1 MNWTIDTTSLPAY
14 IRVCV
19 KGSASIR
26 SLTAMWDEV
35 LAIETW
41 KPGTCVFLDCRAL
54 EPIEENAFNLASQ
67 LVDLF
72 LGSSDLIGD
81 GRIALMM
88 TPPINY
94 LFYRQ
99 FQYSLGLRG
108 STHVQIF
115 SDELQATNW
124 LQRLCGV
131 EA

>member
-1 MNWTIDTTSLPAY
+1 MDWTIDTSSLPAY

-19 KGSASIR
+19 KGSVSIK
-26 SLTAMWDEV
+26 SFTAMWDEV

-54 EPIEENAFNLASQ
+54 EPIEENAFNLASE

-72 LGSSDLIGD
+72 LGISDLIGD

-94 LFYRQ
+94 LFSRP
-99 FQYSLGLRG
+99 FPYSVGLRG
-108 STHVQIF
+108 PTHGQIF
-115 SDELQATNW
+115 SDEQEATNW